1 MNGRIVAKS
10 GLSALEDL
18 YSDTTNI
25 TILIGKFS
33 FAAHREYLSRY
44 PFFSEMD
51 LSQDSISI
59 DLPVPTKFTD
69 CLVHMYI
76 QEEGLLMGFQE
87 GLFIEA
93 AYLDTLRNAIYLGL
107 SCIVKECY
115 KR

>member
-1 MNGRIVAKS
+1 MITKS
-10 GLSALEDL
+10 GLAALEDL

-25 TILIGKFS
+25 TINIGKFS

-44 PFFSEMD
+44 PFFGKKD
-51 LSQDSISI
+51 LTQEYISI

-69 CLVHMYI
+69 CLVHIYI
-76 QEEGLLMGFQE
+76 QEEGLAMGFQE

-93 AYLDTLRNAIYLGL
+93 AYLDTLRNAIHLGL
-107 SCIVKECY
+107 SCIIKECY

>member
-1 MNGRIVAKS
+1 MNLRS

-25 TILIGKFS
+25 TIIIGKFH

-44 PFFSEMD
+44 PFFSKRD
-51 LSQDSISI
+51 LNQDSISI

-76 QEEGLLMGFQE
+76 QEEGLALGFQE

-93 AYLDTLRNAIYLGL
+93 AYLDTFRNAIHLGL